1 MKNLQQYGVL
11 ALTLAVASPVFAT
24 EFSFERPGS
33 GIGTGITPVGQLAW
47 EQGLPSANY
56 EESMVNG
63 VQQKTTTLNADM
75 LLRTGI
81 AHNLELQ
88 LGWQGPSWSQ
98 VKQAGKT
105 VDEDGLGD
113 VSIGLK
119 SAIDLNDDNLAM
131 AVLLEAVLAT
141 GNDGFTAHD
150 DIYALATVVSYKQSD
165 LVDTSITMR
174 YEVQDGDWAVT
185 AVPTI
190 GYKLSDKWSGFS
202 EFVYRK
208 AESQDYEYSL
218 GSGVMY
224 ALNDRTQFD
233 ASVGVVL
240 SGADKSYQSGL
251 GVSYLF

>member
-11 ALTLAVASPVFAT
+11 ALSLAVASPVFAT

-56 EESMVNG
+56 EESTVNG

>member
-11 ALTLAVASPVFAT
+11 ALTLAMASPVFAT

-56 EESMVNG
+56 EESTVNG

-150 DIYALATVVSYKQSD
+150 DIYALATAVSYKQND

-174 YEVQDGDWAVT
+174 YEVQNGDWAVT
-185 AVPTI
+185 AIPTI

-218 GSGVMY
+218 GSGVIY
-224 ALNDRTQFD
+224 ALNDRTQLD